1 MASRLWREHLKDL
14 RMEKAAVCVE
24 TANSVVSTDNREI
37 KRETETER
45 ADREKSD
52 EDGYV
57 RREHTVKC
65 IISKDNG
72 IAFILQAV
80 GSH

>member
-14 RMEKAAVCVE
+14 ENGKAVVCVE

-45 ADREKSD
+45 GRQREK
-52 EDGYV
+52 
-57 RREHTVKC
+57 
-65 IISKDNG
+65 
-72 IAFILQAV
+72 
-80 GSH
+80 